1 MLGEISLIII
11 VLIGILLVLTVIS
24 QIFAFIKF
32 GKDLRNK
39 EIKRENG
46 YKLLRIIW
54 FVVDVLAIITIIVF
68 IYTSI
73 KAAIIVKGYENQAYG
88 WVPLIVFIYGVIPA
102 NLAGLIFRVIY
113 LGAWQRNRG
122 LTNSLRE

>member
-1 MLGEISLIII
+1 LKILRGISLIII
-11 VLIGILLVLTVIS
+11 VSIGILLVLTVIS

-39 EIKRENG
+39 EIKRKKG
-46 YKLLRIIW
+46 YKILRIIW
-54 FVVDVLAIITIIVF
+54 FIVDVLAIITIIVF

-88 WVPLIVFIYGVIPA
+88 WLPFIVFVYGVIPT
-102 NLAGLIFRVIY
+102 NLVGLFLRVIY
-113 LGAWQRNRG
+113 LENMAEKQLIN
-122 LTNSLRE
+122 